1 VPLPQNKTAMSQ
13 TRKPRGVGATEEGL
27 KKLRQAQAAQRDDEG
42 RRLTYPGIAQ
52 KAGGMDS
59 KTVGRFF
66 RGEAV
71 DRDSAIAIT
80 NALNLEITEVVDP
93 KEWNPAEQTADAID
107 WHDVCGEVLA
117 QQREEQRLRRQ
128 ATERGFELN
137 VYVPLGLVER
147 KQQQRR
153 RGDVP
158 LEEVYQLTE
167 EVITKEYDNDKFLTE
182 VIEPGKSR
190 RIAIIGEPGAGK
202 TTLQEKIAVWIDDNN
217 KGLPICIPL
226 GGLQG
231 KSLEDYLQQIWLK
244 AALRFIEPDA

>member
-1 VPLPQNKTAMSQ
+1 
-13 TRKPRGVGATEEGL
+13 
-27 KKLRQAQAAQRDDEG
+27 
-42 RRLTYPGIAQ
+42 
-52 KAGGMDS
+52 
-59 KTVGRFF
+59 
-66 RGEAV
+66 
-71 DRDSAIAIT
+71 
-80 NALNLEITEVVDP
+80 
-93 KEWNPAEQTADAID
+93 
-107 WHDVCGEVLA
+107 
-117 QQREEQRLRRQ
+117 
-128 ATERGFELN
+128 LN

-202 TTLQEKIAVWIDDNN
+202 TTLQEKIAVWIHDNN

-244 AALRFIEPDA
+244 AALRFIEPDASGVEAQAYCFSTKTVP